1 MRIVTSRSAQSTD
14 DNFPADKIAGLL
26 EQHGNA
32 MRNNQPLSI
41 EGLLLEIQPEY
52 RSALLTDLLV
62 QELELR
68 QPPPA
73 RDQAGREFRDR
84 FPDRLSAVSAALDQ
98 WQPEPVPLPPVPV
111 PPEPV
116 PVAIGKYKVL
126 RLLGTGSFATVYLA
140 ENPGLNREV
149 ALKVPLTR
157 PPEHR
162 LDPDLAPAARKQEE
176 KRYQRE
182 LDMFRKQMDQ
192 FRKEAQLLAKM
203 DHPGLVRIY
212 DVFDSEHEVPILVQ
226 EFVEGEDLRQH
237 LKRHYRDPRR
247 HVPILDVIQL
257 IMTICD
263 GLTVA
268 HKEQIYHRDL
278 KPANILLDKHG
289 NPKIADFGLAL
300 HASQLHSRANRVEG
314 TLKYMA
320 PEQIDGQTPR
330 IDGRSDLWAVGVMLY
345 EMLAGQH
352 PFRWEDSDNREIL
365 RARIRQSILETDP
378 TPLRPAAG

>member
-162 LDPDLAPAARKQEE
+162 LDPDLPQQPGNRK
-176 KRYQRE
+176 RN
-182 LDMFRKQMDQ
+182 
-192 FRKEAQLLAKM
+192 A
-203 DHPGLVRIY
+203 
-212 DVFDSEHEVPILVQ
+212 
-226 EFVEGEDLRQH
+226 
-237 LKRHYRDPRR
+237 
-247 HVPILDVIQL
+247 
-257 IMTICD
+257 TN
-263 GLTVA
+263 
-268 HKEQIYHRDL
+268 
-278 KPANILLDKHG
+278 ANSTC
-289 NPKIADFGLAL
+289 F
-300 HASQLHSRANRVEG
+300 ANRWISSVRKLSCWPKWI
-314 TLKYMA
+314 TRDSFAFTMSSTVNTKS
-320 PEQIDGQTPR
+320 P
-330 IDGRSDLWAVGVMLY
+330 SS
-345 EMLAGQH
+345 
-352 PFRWEDSDNREIL
+352 FRNLSKAKISDN
-365 RARIRQSILETDP
+365 T
-378 TPLRPAAG
+378 

>member
-1 MRIVTSRSAQSTD
+1 
-14 DNFPADKIAGLL
+14 
-26 EQHGNA
+26 
-32 MRNNQPLSI
+32 
-41 EGLLLEIQPEY
+41 
-52 RSALLTDLLV
+52 
-62 QELELR
+62 
-68 QPPPA
+68 
-73 RDQAGREFRDR
+73 
-84 FPDRLSAVSAALDQ
+84 
-98 WQPEPVPLPPVPV
+98 
-111 PPEPV
+111 
-116 PVAIGKYKVL
+116 
-126 RLLGTGSFATVYLA
+126 
-140 ENPGLNREV
+140 
-149 ALKVPLTR
+149 
-157 PPEHR
+157 
-162 LDPDLAPAARKQEE
+162 
-176 KRYQRE
+176 
-182 LDMFRKQMDQ
+182 
-192 FRKEAQLLAKM
+192 
-203 DHPGLVRIY
+203 
-212 DVFDSEHEVPILVQ
+212 
-226 EFVEGEDLRQH
+226 
-237 LKRHYRDPRR
+237 
-247 HVPILDVIQL
+247 
-257 IMTICD
+257 MTICD